1 MTMETSKS
9 RKGALESVLG
19 PRIWARLGPPE
30 RLLLKLLTVLT
41 PLSILALIAFTA
53 LVPFASFVRTRVVIL
68 AVFGLA
74 GLVVA
79 LGIGLLLLM
88 TVRAMTQVLRR

>member
-1 MTMETSKS
+1 MMMEASKS
-9 RKGALESVLG
+9 RKGTLESVLG

-30 RLLLKLLTVLT
+30 RLVLKLLIVLT
-41 PLSILALIAFTA
+41 PLSIVALVAFMA
-53 LVPFASFVRTRVVIL
+53 IVPFASFVRTRLVIL

-88 TVRAMTQVLRR
+88 TVRAMTEVLRR

>member
-1 MTMETSKS
+1 MEVSKS
-9 RKGALESVLG
+9 RKGALESLLG

-30 RLLLKLLTVLT
+30 RLVLKLLTVLT
-41 PLSILALIAFTA
+41 PLSIVALVAFMA
-53 LVPFASFVRTRVVIL
+53 LVPFASFVRTRLVIL

-74 GLVVA
+74 GLDVA

-88 TVRAMTQVLRR
+88 TVRAMTEVFRR